1 LRHLLYGNELYGV
14 ELTDGVELCY
24 GVGQYG
30 VVKVTYDE

>member
-1 LRHLLYGNELYGV
+1 M
-14 ELTDGVELCY
+14 TDGVELCY